1 VRALFNLSV
10 LNDTEKIV
18 VNCIIMRLRENE
30 ALVYLAENGHKLS
43 RMIYYRIKSRVELKK
58 LKRLHEIAKIGFV
71 NQHIERIDQLELIQ
85 REMWKN
91 YGFEKSPLKKV
102 VILEKIASIQP
113 YLSAYYEA
121 TKMVM
126 KEGGNTTNSL
136 ELHCYE

>member
-58 LKRLHEIAKIGFV
+58 LKRLHEIAK
-71 NQHIERIDQLELIQ
+71 NRI
-85 REMWKN
+85 
-91 YGFEKSPLKKV
+91 
-102 VILEKIASIQP
+102 
-113 YLSAYYEA
+113 
-121 TKMVM
+121 
-126 KEGGNTTNSL
+126 
-136 ELHCYE
+136 C